1 MDKKAVTIRL
11 RNEKKYSGKYVAL
24 KSFAD
29 DTVIS
34 SGDRIQEVYKKAEKK
49 GYKNPVIVHVPEKD
63 MVLIY

>member
-49 GYKNPVIVHVPEKD
+49 DIRI
-63 MVLIY
+63 LL

>member
-1 MDKKAVTIRL
+1 MDKKAMSIRL

-24 KSFAD
+24 KSFTD

-49 GYKNPVIVHVPEKD
+49 RYRNPVIAHIPKED